1 MTTVNKKLK
10 KTASGAITWSVI
22 VTQILSPVS
31 LSLIPANSFASSGN
45 KDVTQIYASDE
56 HANKV
61 ASFAASAGQSL
72 ANNNAS
78 SFAVNTLS
86 TQATKEVVDWLQQY
100 GNARIKLNVDDSF
113 SLKDSSFDFL
123 YPWLDTQDYVLFSQT
138 SLHRTDDRNQT
149 NIGLGIRHFTPDNA
163 MLGANVFYDYDLSR
177 SHSRAGFGVE
187 YWRDYFRLGVNTY
200 FGLSDWKNSRDIDD
214 YLERPANGWDFSA
227 EGWLPA
233 YPQLGASIQ
242 FEKYYGKN
250 VGLFGSD
257 NLQENPYAVT
267 GGISYTP
274 VPLIKFSAQHKQG
287 QSNTHDTTFGVEFNY
302 RPGVSLAEQLS
313 SDNVAVMREVQ
324 NRRYD
329 FVERNNN
336 IVLEYKKKHALK
348 ISLPESVQGEGESI
362 IPVTLTINNASGGIK
377 SVQWND
383 SAFTAAGGKISGNG
397 TSWQIT
403 LPAYKSEGVNSWNV
417 GATVQDNRG
426 NVSNYAV
433 MNISV
438 TDSGVS
444 TADSSFTLDGDS
456 SPTISADSQSTYPIV
471 LSLKDSNGKALT
483 GLADDIEM
491 SVEFTADSNSA
502 RQRET
507 VTAPSLGAV
516 KEISAGVYR
525 SVLTAGSQAGTVRVT
540 AKVQGKTFTLNI
552 KQAAI
557 TDSDVSTADSSFTL
571 DGDSSPTI
579 SADSQSTY
587 PIVLSLKD
595 SNGKALTGLADD
607 IEMSVEFTADSNSAR
622 QRETVTAPSLGA
634 VEEIS
639 AGVYRSVLTAGSQA
653 GTVRVTAK
661 VQGKTFTL
669 NIKQAAITD
678 SDVST
683 ADSSF
688 TLDGDSSPTISA
700 DSQSTYPIVL
710 SLKDSN
716 GKALTGLA
724 DDIEMSVEF
733 TADSNSA
740 RQRETV
746 TAPSLGAV
754 EEISAGVYRSVLAA
768 GSQAGTVRVTAK
780 VQGKTFTLNI
790 KQAAIT
796 DSDVST
802 ADSSF
807 TLDGDSSPTIS
818 ADSQSTYPIVLSLKD
833 SNGKALT
840 GLADDIEMSVEFTA
854 DSNSARQRETVT
866 APSLGAVEEI
876 SAGVYRSVLA
886 AGSQAGTVR
895 VTAKVQGKTFTLS
908 IKQTAATEP
917 DSEVSAVLTAAPA
930 EQVVGYNINLQLAVK
945 DSQGNAITGD
955 NTLSF
960 YALNQAEGVEF
971 GTVTE
976 KDGVYS
982 ATVTSK
988 RAGKITIGVKSDSHD
1003 FSGVKKEITFIE
1015 DRQQVTFSQFEAS
1028 QNNALADGKQRNMVT
1043 VSLADRFGNVVP
1055 GYAVTLSLPA
1065 GITQVG
1071 GEHAVSTDENGNAIF
1086 ALISST
1092 PGSYVIT
1099 AHAGS
1104 QMSTELTVT
1113 FASNM
1118 TGASLSLTPESSSLI
1133 SNIPANGKDA
1143 AVLDVQL
1150 TNTNASVNGQ
1160 KIQLITSSE
1169 GLSVPT
1175 NIVTDSTGHVSVP
1188 LTTVKAGEYTVT
1200 ARVTDGSHSVESGS
1214 VKLTFV
1220 PDVASAELNMSV
1232 SKQEIV
1238 ADGSENATV
1247 NIQLVDANNNAFTG
1261 EVDLT
1266 ITPSTGASL
1275 TSSNLQLDA
1284 HGQAT
1289 TQFTA
1294 SKSGQYTIQAEYV
1307 LDGKRITASQ
1317 NIDAV
1322 TDVKGAVLEITSSA
1336 SSAVVSDTN
1345 NLVFTLLLKSKS
1357 GEALSGRA
1365 LNVKTSGPS
1374 KYGALVVD
1382 KTTVTTDENGQ
1393 ATVSVHG
1400 RTVGSYK
1407 LTATL
1412 NELGSDVSA
1421 VKSFSLYADDANG
1434 VLTLTKDPGYETND
1448 GSPVGIYARF
1458 VDHFGNPLSGTVE
1471 FSAGSED
1478 SPDSQR
1484 VKMEP
1489 ATVTLHWT
1497 GNAASEFST
1506 YESGYHWIKAKITNS
1521 KNTYEKTIRT
1531 YVVKLPEKDS

>member
-31 LSLIPANSFASSGN
+31 LSLIPANSFASSDN

-56 HANKV
+56 RANKV
-61 ASFAASAGQSL
+61 ASFAVSAGQSL

-187 YWRDYFRLGVNTY
+187 YWRDYFRFGVNTY
-200 FGLSDWKNSRDIDD
+200 FGLSDWKDSRDIDD

-287 QSNTHDTTFGVEFNY
+287 QSNVHDTTFGVEFNY

-348 ISLPESVQGEGESI
+348 ISLPESVQGDGESI

-383 SAFTAAGGKISGNG
+383 SVFTAAGGKISGNG
-397 TSWQIT
+397 TSWQVT

-438 TDSGVS
+438 INSGVS
-444 TADSSFTLDGDS
+444 TADSSFMLDGDS
-456 SPTISADSQSTYPIV
+456 SPTISADGQSTH
-471 LSLKDSNGKALT
+471 
-483 GLADDIEM
+483 
-491 SVEFTADSNSA
+491 
-502 RQRET
+502 
-507 VTAPSLGAV
+507 
-516 KEISAGVYR
+516 
-525 SVLTAGSQAGTVRVT
+525 
-540 AKVQGKTFTLNI
+540 
-552 KQAAI
+552 
-557 TDSDVSTADSSFTL
+557 
-571 DGDSSPTI
+571 
-579 SADSQSTY
+579 

-661 VQGKTFTL
+661 VM
-669 NIKQAAITD
+669 D
-678 SDVST
+678 
-683 ADSSF
+683 
-688 TLDGDSSPTISA
+688 
-700 DSQSTYPIVL
+700 
-710 SLKDSN
+710 
-716 GKALTGLA
+716 
-724 DDIEMSVEF
+724 
-733 TADSNSA
+733 
-740 RQRETV
+740 
-746 TAPSLGAV
+746 
-754 EEISAGVYRSVLAA
+754 
-768 GSQAGTVRVTAK
+768 
-780 VQGKTFTLNI
+780 
-790 KQAAIT
+790 
-796 DSDVST
+796 
-802 ADSSF
+802 
-807 TLDGDSSPTIS
+807 
-818 ADSQSTYPIVLSLKD
+818 
-833 SNGKALT
+833 
-840 GLADDIEMSVEFTA
+840 
-854 DSNSARQRETVT
+854 
-866 APSLGAVEEI
+866 
-876 SAGVYRSVLA
+876 
-886 AGSQAGTVR
+886 
-895 VTAKVQGKTFTLS
+895 KTFTLS

-971 GTVTE
+971 GAVTE

-988 RAGKITIGVKSDSHD
+988 RAGKIRIGVKSGSHN
-1003 FSGVKKEITFIE
+1003 FSGIEKEISFIE
-1015 DRQQVTFSQFEAS
+1015 DRTQFAFSRIEAS
-1028 QNNALADGKQRNMVT
+1028 KNNALADGKQQNTVT

-1065 GITQVG
+1065 GVTQVG
-1071 GEHAVSTDENGNAIF
+1071 GEHAVSTDENGNAVF

-1092 PGSYVIT
+1092 PGSYVIK

-1118 TGASLSLTPESSSLI
+1118 IGASLSLTPGNSSLI

-1143 AVLDVQL
+1143 AVLNVQL

-1188 LTTVKAGEYTVT
+1188 LTTVRAGEYTVA

-1220 PDVASAELNMSV
+1220 PDAASAELTMST
-1232 SKQEIV
+1232 SKQQIV
-1238 ADGSENATV
+1238 ADGSESATV
-1247 NIQLVDANNNAFTG
+1247 DIQLVDANNNAFTG
-1261 EVDLT
+1261 DVDLT
-1266 ITPSTGASL
+1266 VTPSTGASL
-1275 TSSNLQLDA
+1275 TSSKLQLDA

-1307 LDGKRITASQ
+1307 LDGKRITASK

-1322 TDVKGAVLEITSSA
+1322 TDVKEAVLEITSSA

-1345 NLVFTLLLKSKS
+1345 NLIFTLLLKSTS
-1357 GEALSGRA
+1357 GEVLSGRV
-1365 LNVKTSGPS
+1365 LNIKASGPS

-1382 KTTVTTDENGQ
+1382 KTTVTTDEYGL

-1400 RTVGSYK
+1400 RTAGSYK

-1412 NELGSDVSA
+1412 DELGSDVSE
-1421 VKSFSLYADDANG
+1421 VKSFSLYADEANG
-1434 VLTLTKDPGYETND
+1434 VLTLHKDGGYDTDD
-1448 GSPVGIYARF
+1448 GTPVGVYARF

-1478 SPDSQR
+1478 SPNSQR

>member
-45 KDVTQIYASDE
+45 KDVTQTYASDE

-177 SHSRAGFGVE
+177 SHSRAGFGVD

-287 QSNTHDTTFGVEFNY
+287 QSNVHDTTFGVEFNY

-438 TDSGVS
+438 NNSGVS

-456 SPTISADSQSTYPIV
+456 SPTISAD
-471 LSLKDSNGKALT
+471 G
-483 GLADDIEM
+483 
-491 SVEFTADSNSA
+491 
-502 RQRET
+502 
-507 VTAPSLGAV
+507 
-516 KEISAGVYR
+516 
-525 SVLTAGSQAGTVRVT
+525 
-540 AKVQGKTFTLNI
+540 
-552 KQAAI
+552 
-557 TDSDVSTADSSFTL
+557 
-571 DGDSSPTI
+571 
-579 SADSQSTY
+579 
-587 PIVLSLKD
+587 
-595 SNGKALTGLADD
+595 
-607 IEMSVEFTADSNSAR
+607 
-622 QRETVTAPSLGA
+622 
-634 VEEIS
+634 
-639 AGVYRSVLTAGSQA
+639 
-653 GTVRVTAK
+653 
-661 VQGKTFTL
+661 
-669 NIKQAAITD
+669 
-678 SDVST
+678 
-683 ADSSF
+683 
-688 TLDGDSSPTISA
+688 
-700 DSQSTYPIVL
+700 QSTYPIVL

-780 VQGKTFTLNI
+780 VQGKI
-790 KQAAIT
+790 
-796 DSDVST
+796 
-802 ADSSF
+802 
-807 TLDGDSSPTIS
+807 
-818 ADSQSTYPIVLSLKD
+818 
-833 SNGKALT
+833 
-840 GLADDIEMSVEFTA
+840 
-854 DSNSARQRETVT
+854 
-866 APSLGAVEEI
+866 
-876 SAGVYRSVLA
+876 
-886 AGSQAGTVR
+886 
-895 VTAKVQGKTFTLS
+895 FTLS

-1028 QNNALADGKQRNMVT
+1028 QNNALADGKQRNIVT

-1220 PDVASAELNMSV
+1220 PDVASAELTMSV

-1506 YESGYHWIKAKITNS
+1506 YENGYHWIKAKITNS

>member
-31 LSLIPANSFASSGN
+31 LSLIPANSFASSDN
-45 KDVTQIYASDE
+45 KDVTQTYASDE
-56 HANKV
+56 RANKV

-86 TQATKEVVDWLQQY
+86 TQATKEIVDWLQQY

-287 QSNTHDTTFGVEFNY
+287 QSNVHDTTFGVEFNY

-348 ISLPESVQGEGESI
+348 ISLPESIQGEGESI
-362 IPVTLTINNASGGIK
+362 IPVTLTVNNASGGIK

-403 LPAYKSEGVNSWNV
+403 LPAYKSEGVNSWSV

-438 TDSGVS
+438 TDSG
-444 TADSSFTLDGDS
+444 
-456 SPTISADSQSTYPIV
+456 
-471 LSLKDSNGKALT
+471 
-483 GLADDIEM
+483 
-491 SVEFTADSNSA
+491 
-502 RQRET
+502 
-507 VTAPSLGAV
+507 
-516 KEISAGVYR
+516 
-525 SVLTAGSQAGTVRVT
+525 
-540 AKVQGKTFTLNI
+540 
-552 KQAAI
+552 
-557 TDSDVSTADSSFTL
+557 VSTADSSFTL

-700 DSQSTYPIVL
+700 DSQSTYPVVL

-754 EEISAGVYRSVLAA
+754 EEISAGVYRSVL
-768 GSQAGTVRVTAK
+768 T
-780 VQGKTFTLNI
+780 
-790 KQAAIT
+790 
-796 DSDVST
+796 
-802 ADSSF
+802 
-807 TLDGDSSPTIS
+807 
-818 ADSQSTYPIVLSLKD
+818 
-833 SNGKALT
+833 
-840 GLADDIEMSVEFTA
+840 
-854 DSNSARQRETVT
+854 
-866 APSLGAVEEI
+866 
-876 SAGVYRSVLA
+876 

-917 DSEVSAVLTAAPA
+917 ESEVSAVLTAAPA

-960 YALNQAEGVEF
+960 YAINQAEGVEF

-988 RAGKITIGVKSDSHD
+988 RADKIRIGVKSDRHD
-1003 FSGVKKEITFIE
+1003 FSDLEKEISFME
-1015 DRQQVTFSQFEAS
+1015 DRIQFAFSRIEAS
-1028 QNNALADGKQRNMVT
+1028 KNNALADGKQQNTVT

-1071 GEHAVSTDENGNAIF
+1071 GEHAVSTDENGNAVF

-1092 PGSYVIT
+1092 PGSYVIK
-1099 AHAGS
+1099 AHAGP
-1104 QMSTELTVT
+1104 QVSTELTVT

-1118 TGASLSLTPESSSLI
+1118 SGASLSLTPENSSLI

-1143 AVLDVQL
+1143 AVLNVQL
-1150 TNTNASVNGQ
+1150 TNNTNASVNGQ
-1160 KIQLITSSE
+1160 KVQLITSSE

-1188 LTTVKAGEYTVT
+1188 VTTVKAGEYTVT
-1200 ARVTDGSHSVESGS
+1200 ARVTDGSNSVESGS

-1220 PDVASAELNMSV
+1220 PDIASAELTMNV
-1232 SKQEIV
+1232 SKQQIV
-1238 ADGSENATV
+1238 ADSSESATV
-1247 NIQLVDANNNAFTG
+1247 DIQLVDANNNAFTG
-1261 EVDLT
+1261 DVNLT
-1266 ITPSTGASL
+1266 ITPSAGASL
-1275 TSSNLQLDA
+1275 TSSKLQLDA
-1284 HGQAT
+1284 YGKAS

-1294 SKSGQYTIQAEYV
+1294 SKSGQYTIQAEHV
-1307 LDGKRITASQ
+1307 QDGKRITASQ

-1322 TDVKGAVLEITSSA
+1322 TDVKEAVLEIVSSA
-1336 SSAVVSDTN
+1336 SSAVVSDIN
-1345 NLVFTLLLKSKS
+1345 NLIFTLQLKSSS
-1357 GEALSGRA
+1357 GEVLSGRA
-1365 LNVKTSGPS
+1365 LNIKTSGPS

-1382 KTTVTTDENGQ
+1382 KTTVTTDERGQ

-1400 RTVGSYK
+1400 RTAGSYK

-1421 VKSFSLYADDANG
+1421 VKSFSLYADEANG
-1434 VLTLTKDPGYETND
+1434 VLSLEKDYGYEVND
-1448 GSPVGIYARF
+1448 GSPTGIYARF

-1471 FSAGSED
+1471 FSAGSEE
-1478 SPDSQR
+1478 SPDSQQ

-1489 ATVTLHWT
+1489 ATVTLSST

-1521 KNTYEKTIRT
+1521 KKTYEKELTT
-1531 YVVKLPEKDS
+1531 FVVKLPEKDS

>member
-45 KDVTQIYASDE
+45 KDVTQTYASDE

-287 QSNTHDTTFGVEFNY
+287 QSNVHDTTFGVEFNY

-438 TDSGVS
+438 NNSGVS

-456 SPTISADSQSTYPIV
+456 SPTISAD
-471 LSLKDSNGKALT
+471 G
-483 GLADDIEM
+483 
-491 SVEFTADSNSA
+491 
-502 RQRET
+502 
-507 VTAPSLGAV
+507 
-516 KEISAGVYR
+516 
-525 SVLTAGSQAGTVRVT
+525 
-540 AKVQGKTFTLNI
+540 
-552 KQAAI
+552 
-557 TDSDVSTADSSFTL
+557 
-571 DGDSSPTI
+571 
-579 SADSQSTY
+579 
-587 PIVLSLKD
+587 
-595 SNGKALTGLADD
+595 
-607 IEMSVEFTADSNSAR
+607 
-622 QRETVTAPSLGA
+622 
-634 VEEIS
+634 
-639 AGVYRSVLTAGSQA
+639 
-653 GTVRVTAK
+653 
-661 VQGKTFTL
+661 
-669 NIKQAAITD
+669 
-678 SDVST
+678 
-683 ADSSF
+683 
-688 TLDGDSSPTISA
+688 
-700 DSQSTYPIVL
+700 
-710 SLKDSN
+710 
-716 GKALTGLA
+716 
-724 DDIEMSVEF
+724 
-733 TADSNSA
+733 
-740 RQRETV
+740 
-746 TAPSLGAV
+746 
-754 EEISAGVYRSVLAA
+754 
-768 GSQAGTVRVTAK
+768 
-780 VQGKTFTLNI
+780 
-790 KQAAIT
+790 
-796 DSDVST
+796 
-802 ADSSF
+802 
-807 TLDGDSSPTIS
+807 
-818 ADSQSTYPIVLSLKD
+818 QSTYPIVLSLKD

-1220 PDVASAELNMSV
+1220 PDVASAELTMSV

-1421 VKSFSLYADDANG
+1421 VKSCSLYADDANG

>member
-45 KDVTQIYASDE
+45 KDVTQTYASDE

-516 KEISAGVYR
+516 
-525 SVLTAGSQAGTVRVT
+525 
-540 AKVQGKTFTLNI
+540 
-552 KQAAI
+552 
-557 TDSDVSTADSSFTL
+557 
-571 DGDSSPTI
+571 
-579 SADSQSTY
+579 
-587 PIVLSLKD
+587 
-595 SNGKALTGLADD
+595 
-607 IEMSVEFTADSNSAR
+607 
-622 QRETVTAPSLGA
+622 
-634 VEEIS
+634 EEIS

-754 EEISAGVYRSVLAA
+754 EEISAGVYHSVL
-768 GSQAGTVRVTAK
+768 T
-780 VQGKTFTLNI
+780 
-790 KQAAIT
+790 
-796 DSDVST
+796 
-802 ADSSF
+802 
-807 TLDGDSSPTIS
+807 
-818 ADSQSTYPIVLSLKD
+818 
-833 SNGKALT
+833 
-840 GLADDIEMSVEFTA
+840 
-854 DSNSARQRETVT
+854 
-866 APSLGAVEEI
+866 
-876 SAGVYRSVLA
+876 

-1169 GLSVPT
+1169 GLSIPT

-1220 PDVASAELNMSV
+1220 PDVASAELTMSV

>member
-31 LSLIPANSFASSGN
+31 LSLIPANSFASSDN
-45 KDVTQIYASDE
+45 KDVTQTYASDE
-56 HANKV
+56 RANKV

-86 TQATKEVVDWLQQY
+86 TQATKEIVDWLQQY

-287 QSNTHDTTFGVEFNY
+287 QSNVHDTTFGVEFNY

-348 ISLPESVQGEGESI
+348 ISLPESIQGEGESI
-362 IPVTLTINNASGGIK
+362 IPVTLTVNNASGGIK

-403 LPAYKSEGVNSWNV
+403 LPAYKSEGVNSWSV

-438 TDSGVS
+438 TDSG
-444 TADSSFTLDGDS
+444 
-456 SPTISADSQSTYPIV
+456 
-471 LSLKDSNGKALT
+471 
-483 GLADDIEM
+483 
-491 SVEFTADSNSA
+491 
-502 RQRET
+502 
-507 VTAPSLGAV
+507 
-516 KEISAGVYR
+516 
-525 SVLTAGSQAGTVRVT
+525 
-540 AKVQGKTFTLNI
+540 
-552 KQAAI
+552 
-557 TDSDVSTADSSFTL
+557 VSTADSSFTL

-754 EEISAGVYRSVLAA
+754 EEISAGVYRSVLTA
-768 GSQAGTVRVTAK
+768 GSQAGK
-780 VQGKTFTLNI
+780 
-790 KQAAIT
+790 
-796 DSDVST
+796 
-802 ADSSF
+802 
-807 TLDGDSSPTIS
+807 
-818 ADSQSTYPIVLSLKD
+818 
-833 SNGKALT
+833 
-840 GLADDIEMSVEFTA
+840 
-854 DSNSARQRETVT
+854 
-866 APSLGAVEEI
+866 
-876 SAGVYRSVLA
+876 
-886 AGSQAGTVR
+886 VR

-917 DSEVSAVLTAAPA
+917 ESEVSAVLTAAPA

-960 YALNQAEGVEF
+960 YAINQAEGVEF

-988 RAGKITIGVKSDSHD
+988 RADKIRIGVKSDRHD
-1003 FSGVKKEITFIE
+1003 FSDLEKEISFME
-1015 DRQQVTFSQFEAS
+1015 DRIQFAFSRIEAS
-1028 QNNALADGKQRNMVT
+1028 KNNALADGKQQNTVT

-1055 GYAVTLSLPA
+1055 SYAVTLSLPA

-1071 GEHAVSTDENGNAIF
+1071 GEHAVSTDENGNAVF

-1092 PGSYVIT
+1092 PGSYVIK
-1099 AHAGS
+1099 AHAGP
-1104 QMSTELTVT
+1104 QVSTELTVT

-1118 TGASLSLTPESSSLI
+1118 SGASLSLTPENSSLI

-1143 AVLDVQL
+1143 AVLNVQL
-1150 TNTNASVNGQ
+1150 TNNTNASVNGQ
-1160 KIQLITSSE
+1160 KVQLITSSE

-1188 LTTVKAGEYTVT
+1188 VTTVKAGEYTVT
-1200 ARVTDGSHSVESGS
+1200 ARVTDGSNSVESGS

-1220 PDVASAELNMSV
+1220 PDIASAELTMSV
-1232 SKQEIV
+1232 SKQQIV
-1238 ADGSENATV
+1238 ADSSESATV
-1247 NIQLVDANNNAFTG
+1247 DIQLVDANNNAFTG
-1261 EVDLT
+1261 DVNLT

-1275 TSSNLQLDA
+1275 TSSKLQLDA
-1284 HGQAT
+1284 YGKAS

-1294 SKSGQYTIQAEYV
+1294 SKSGQYTIQAEHV
-1307 LDGKRITASQ
+1307 QDGKRITASQ
-1317 NIDAV
+1317 NIDAM
-1322 TDVKGAVLEITSSA
+1322 TDVKDAVLDITSSV
-1336 SSAVVSDTN
+1336 SSAVVSDSN
-1345 NLVFTLLLKSKS
+1345 NLTFTLHLKNTS

-1365 LNVKTSGPS
+1365 LNIKTSGPS

-1382 KTTVTTDENGQ
+1382 KTTVTTDERGQ

-1400 RTVGSYK
+1400 RTAGSDK
-1407 LTATL
+1407 LKATL

-1421 VKSFSLYADDANG
+1421 VKSFSLYADEANG
-1434 VLTLTKDPGYETND
+1434 VLSLEKDYGYEVND
-1448 GSPVGIYARF
+1448 GSPTGIYARF

-1478 SPDSQR
+1478 SPTSQR

-1489 ATVTLHWT
+1489 ATVTLSST

-1521 KNTYEKTIRT
+1521 KKTYEKELTT
-1531 YVVKLPEKDS
+1531 FVVKLPEKDS

>member
-1 MTTVNKKLK
+1 M
-10 KTASGAITWSVI
+10 
-22 VTQILSPVS
+22 
-31 LSLIPANSFASSGN
+31 
-45 KDVTQIYASDE
+45 
-56 HANKV
+56 
-61 ASFAASAGQSL
+61 
-72 ANNNAS
+72 
-78 SFAVNTLS
+78 
-86 TQATKEVVDWLQQY
+86 QQY

-200 FGLSDWKNSRDIDD
+200 FGLSDWKNSRDIDN

-287 QSNTHDTTFGVEFNY
+287 QSNVHDTTFGVEFNY

-438 TDSGVS
+438 TDSG
-444 TADSSFTLDGDS
+444 
-456 SPTISADSQSTYPIV
+456 
-471 LSLKDSNGKALT
+471 
-483 GLADDIEM
+483 
-491 SVEFTADSNSA
+491 
-502 RQRET
+502 
-507 VTAPSLGAV
+507 
-516 KEISAGVYR
+516 
-525 SVLTAGSQAGTVRVT
+525 
-540 AKVQGKTFTLNI
+540 
-552 KQAAI
+552 
-557 TDSDVSTADSSFTL
+557 
-571 DGDSSPTI
+571 
-579 SADSQSTY
+579 
-587 PIVLSLKD
+587 
-595 SNGKALTGLADD
+595 
-607 IEMSVEFTADSNSAR
+607 
-622 QRETVTAPSLGA
+622 
-634 VEEIS
+634 
-639 AGVYRSVLTAGSQA
+639 
-653 GTVRVTAK
+653 
-661 VQGKTFTL
+661 
-669 NIKQAAITD
+669 
-678 SDVST
+678 
-683 ADSSF
+683 
-688 TLDGDSSPTISA
+688 
-700 DSQSTYPIVL
+700 
-710 SLKDSN
+710 
-716 GKALTGLA
+716 
-724 DDIEMSVEF
+724 
-733 TADSNSA
+733 
-740 RQRETV
+740 
-746 TAPSLGAV
+746 
-754 EEISAGVYRSVLAA
+754 
-768 GSQAGTVRVTAK
+768 
-780 VQGKTFTLNI
+780 
-790 KQAAIT
+790 
-796 DSDVST
+796 VST

-1160 KIQLITSSE
+1160 KIQLIASSE

>member
-45 KDVTQIYASDE
+45 KDVTQTYASDE

-287 QSNTHDTTFGVEFNY
+287 QSNVHDTTFGVEFNY

-438 TDSGVS
+438 NNSGVS

-456 SPTISADSQSTYPIV
+456 SPTISAD
-471 LSLKDSNGKALT
+471 G
-483 GLADDIEM
+483 
-491 SVEFTADSNSA
+491 
-502 RQRET
+502 
-507 VTAPSLGAV
+507 
-516 KEISAGVYR
+516 
-525 SVLTAGSQAGTVRVT
+525 
-540 AKVQGKTFTLNI
+540 
-552 KQAAI
+552 
-557 TDSDVSTADSSFTL
+557 
-571 DGDSSPTI
+571 
-579 SADSQSTY
+579 
-587 PIVLSLKD
+587 
-595 SNGKALTGLADD
+595 
-607 IEMSVEFTADSNSAR
+607 
-622 QRETVTAPSLGA
+622 
-634 VEEIS
+634 
-639 AGVYRSVLTAGSQA
+639 
-653 GTVRVTAK
+653 
-661 VQGKTFTL
+661 
-669 NIKQAAITD
+669 
-678 SDVST
+678 
-683 ADSSF
+683 
-688 TLDGDSSPTISA
+688 
-700 DSQSTYPIVL
+700 
-710 SLKDSN
+710 
-716 GKALTGLA
+716 
-724 DDIEMSVEF
+724 
-733 TADSNSA
+733 
-740 RQRETV
+740 
-746 TAPSLGAV
+746 
-754 EEISAGVYRSVLAA
+754 
-768 GSQAGTVRVTAK
+768 
-780 VQGKTFTLNI
+780 
-790 KQAAIT
+790 
-796 DSDVST
+796 
-802 ADSSF
+802 
-807 TLDGDSSPTIS
+807 
-818 ADSQSTYPIVLSLKD
+818 QSTYPIVLSLKD

-1220 PDVASAELNMSV
+1220 PDVASAELTMSV

-1412 NELGSDVSA
+1412 NELGSNVSA

>member
-45 KDVTQIYASDE
+45 KDVTQTYASDE

-287 QSNTHDTTFGVEFNY
+287 QSNVHDTTFGVEFNY

-403 LPAYKSEGVNSWNV
+403 LPAYKSGDVNSWNV

-438 TDSGVS
+438 NNSG
-444 TADSSFTLDGDS
+444 
-456 SPTISADSQSTYPIV
+456 
-471 LSLKDSNGKALT
+471 
-483 GLADDIEM
+483 
-491 SVEFTADSNSA
+491 
-502 RQRET
+502 
-507 VTAPSLGAV
+507 
-516 KEISAGVYR
+516 
-525 SVLTAGSQAGTVRVT
+525 
-540 AKVQGKTFTLNI
+540 
-552 KQAAI
+552 
-557 TDSDVSTADSSFTL
+557 VSTADSSFTL

-639 AGVYRSVLTAGSQA
+639 AGVYHSVLT
-653 GTVRVTAK
+653 
-661 VQGKTFTL
+661 
-669 NIKQAAITD
+669 
-678 SDVST
+678 
-683 ADSSF
+683 
-688 TLDGDSSPTISA
+688 
-700 DSQSTYPIVL
+700 
-710 SLKDSN
+710 
-716 GKALTGLA
+716 
-724 DDIEMSVEF
+724 
-733 TADSNSA
+733 
-740 RQRETV
+740 
-746 TAPSLGAV
+746 
-754 EEISAGVYRSVLAA
+754 
-768 GSQAGTVRVTAK
+768 
-780 VQGKTFTLNI
+780 
-790 KQAAIT
+790 
-796 DSDVST
+796 
-802 ADSSF
+802 
-807 TLDGDSSPTIS
+807 
-818 ADSQSTYPIVLSLKD
+818 
-833 SNGKALT
+833 
-840 GLADDIEMSVEFTA
+840 
-854 DSNSARQRETVT
+854 
-866 APSLGAVEEI
+866 
-876 SAGVYRSVLA
+876 

-1220 PDVASAELNMSV
+1220 PDVASAELTMSV

-1294 SKSGQYTIQAEYV
+1294 SKSGLYTIQAEYV

-1382 KTTVTTDENGQ
+1382 KTTVTTDKNGQ

-1421 VKSFSLYADDANG
+1421 VKSFSLYADEANG
-1434 VLTLTKDPGYETND
+1434 VLTLTKDPGYEPND

-1458 VDHFGNPLSGTVE
+1458 VDHFGNPL
-1471 FSAGSED
+1471 
-1478 SPDSQR
+1478 
-1484 VKMEP
+1484 
-1489 ATVTLHWT
+1489 W
-1497 GNAASEFST
+1497 
-1506 YESGYHWIKAKITNS
+1506 
-1521 KNTYEKTIRT
+1521 
-1531 YVVKLPEKDS
+1531 

>member
-45 KDVTQIYASDE
+45 KDVTQTYASDE

-86 TQATKEVVDWLQQY
+86 TQGTKEVVDWLQQY

-287 QSNTHDTTFGVEFNY
+287 QSNVHDTTFGVEFNY

-438 TDSGVS
+438 NNSGVS

-456 SPTISADSQSTYPIV
+456 SPTISAD
-471 LSLKDSNGKALT
+471 G
-483 GLADDIEM
+483 
-491 SVEFTADSNSA
+491 
-502 RQRET
+502 
-507 VTAPSLGAV
+507 
-516 KEISAGVYR
+516 
-525 SVLTAGSQAGTVRVT
+525 
-540 AKVQGKTFTLNI
+540 
-552 KQAAI
+552 
-557 TDSDVSTADSSFTL
+557 
-571 DGDSSPTI
+571 
-579 SADSQSTY
+579 
-587 PIVLSLKD
+587 
-595 SNGKALTGLADD
+595 
-607 IEMSVEFTADSNSAR
+607 
-622 QRETVTAPSLGA
+622 
-634 VEEIS
+634 
-639 AGVYRSVLTAGSQA
+639 
-653 GTVRVTAK
+653 
-661 VQGKTFTL
+661 
-669 NIKQAAITD
+669 
-678 SDVST
+678 
-683 ADSSF
+683 
-688 TLDGDSSPTISA
+688 
-700 DSQSTYPIVL
+700 
-710 SLKDSN
+710 
-716 GKALTGLA
+716 
-724 DDIEMSVEF
+724 
-733 TADSNSA
+733 
-740 RQRETV
+740 
-746 TAPSLGAV
+746 
-754 EEISAGVYRSVLAA
+754 
-768 GSQAGTVRVTAK
+768 
-780 VQGKTFTLNI
+780 
-790 KQAAIT
+790 
-796 DSDVST
+796 
-802 ADSSF
+802 
-807 TLDGDSSPTIS
+807 
-818 ADSQSTYPIVLSLKD
+818 QSTYPIVLSLKD

-908 IKQTAATEP
+908 IKQIAATEP

-1220 PDVASAELNMSV
+1220 PDVASAELTMSV

>member
-438 TDSGVS
+438 TDS
-444 TADSSFTLDGDS
+444 
-456 SPTISADSQSTYPIV
+456 
-471 LSLKDSNGKALT
+471 
-483 GLADDIEM
+483 
-491 SVEFTADSNSA
+491 
-502 RQRET
+502 
-507 VTAPSLGAV
+507 
-516 KEISAGVYR
+516 
-525 SVLTAGSQAGTVRVT
+525 
-540 AKVQGKTFTLNI
+540 
-552 KQAAI
+552 
-557 TDSDVSTADSSFTL
+557 DVSTADSSFTL

-669 NIKQAAITD
+669 NIKQAAT
-678 SDVST
+678 
-683 ADSSF
+683 
-688 TLDGDSSPTISA
+688 
-700 DSQSTYPIVL
+700 
-710 SLKDSN
+710 
-716 GKALTGLA
+716 
-724 DDIEMSVEF
+724 
-733 TADSNSA
+733 
-740 RQRETV
+740 
-746 TAPSLGAV
+746 
-754 EEISAGVYRSVLAA
+754 
-768 GSQAGTVRVTAK
+768 
-780 VQGKTFTLNI
+780 
-790 KQAAIT
+790 
-796 DSDVST
+796 
-802 ADSSF
+802 
-807 TLDGDSSPTIS
+807 
-818 ADSQSTYPIVLSLKD
+818 
-833 SNGKALT
+833 
-840 GLADDIEMSVEFTA
+840 
-854 DSNSARQRETVT
+854 
-866 APSLGAVEEI
+866 
-876 SAGVYRSVLA
+876 
-886 AGSQAGTVR
+886 
-895 VTAKVQGKTFTLS
+895 
-908 IKQTAATEP
+908 TEP

>member
-45 KDVTQIYASDE
+45 KDVTQTYASDE

-250 VGLFGSD
+250 IGLFGSD

-287 QSNTHDTTFGVEFNY
+287 QSNVHDTTFGVEFNY

-403 LPAYKSEGVNSWNV
+403 LPAYKSGDVNSWNV

-438 TDSGVS
+438 NNSGVS

-456 SPTISADSQSTYPIV
+456 SPTISADGQSTYPIV

-483 GLADDIEM
+483 GLAD
-491 SVEFTADSNSA
+491 N
-502 RQRET
+502 
-507 VTAPSLGAV
+507 
-516 KEISAGVYR
+516 
-525 SVLTAGSQAGTVRVT
+525 
-540 AKVQGKTFTLNI
+540 
-552 KQAAI
+552 
-557 TDSDVSTADSSFTL
+557 
-571 DGDSSPTI
+571 
-579 SADSQSTY
+579 
-587 PIVLSLKD
+587 
-595 SNGKALTGLADD
+595 
-607 IEMSVEFTADSNSAR
+607 
-622 QRETVTAPSLGA
+622 
-634 VEEIS
+634 
-639 AGVYRSVLTAGSQA
+639 
-653 GTVRVTAK
+653 
-661 VQGKTFTL
+661 
-669 NIKQAAITD
+669 
-678 SDVST
+678 
-683 ADSSF
+683 
-688 TLDGDSSPTISA
+688 
-700 DSQSTYPIVL
+700 
-710 SLKDSN
+710 
-716 GKALTGLA
+716 
-724 DDIEMSVEF
+724 
-733 TADSNSA
+733 
-740 RQRETV
+740 
-746 TAPSLGAV
+746 
-754 EEISAGVYRSVLAA
+754 
-768 GSQAGTVRVTAK
+768 
-780 VQGKTFTLNI
+780 
-790 KQAAIT
+790 
-796 DSDVST
+796 
-802 ADSSF
+802 
-807 TLDGDSSPTIS
+807 
-818 ADSQSTYPIVLSLKD
+818 
-833 SNGKALT
+833 
-840 GLADDIEMSVEFTA
+840 IEMSVEFTA

-1220 PDVASAELNMSV
+1220 PDVASAELTMSV

>member
-45 KDVTQIYASDE
+45 KDVTQTYASDE

-287 QSNTHDTTFGVEFNY
+287 QSNVHDTTFGVEFNY

-516 KEISAGVYR
+516 
-525 SVLTAGSQAGTVRVT
+525 
-540 AKVQGKTFTLNI
+540 
-552 KQAAI
+552 
-557 TDSDVSTADSSFTL
+557 
-571 DGDSSPTI
+571 
-579 SADSQSTY
+579 
-587 PIVLSLKD
+587 
-595 SNGKALTGLADD
+595 
-607 IEMSVEFTADSNSAR
+607 
-622 QRETVTAPSLGA
+622 
-634 VEEIS
+634 EEIS

-754 EEISAGVYRSVLAA
+754 EEISAGVYHSVL
-768 GSQAGTVRVTAK
+768 T
-780 VQGKTFTLNI
+780 
-790 KQAAIT
+790 
-796 DSDVST
+796 
-802 ADSSF
+802 
-807 TLDGDSSPTIS
+807 
-818 ADSQSTYPIVLSLKD
+818 
-833 SNGKALT
+833 
-840 GLADDIEMSVEFTA
+840 
-854 DSNSARQRETVT
+854 
-866 APSLGAVEEI
+866 
-876 SAGVYRSVLA
+876 

-1220 PDVASAELNMSV
+1220 PDVASAELTMSV

>member
-1 MTTVNKKLK
+1 
-10 KTASGAITWSVI
+10 
-22 VTQILSPVS
+22 
-31 LSLIPANSFASSGN
+31 
-45 KDVTQIYASDE
+45 
-56 HANKV
+56 
-61 ASFAASAGQSL
+61 
-72 ANNNAS
+72 
-78 SFAVNTLS
+78 
-86 TQATKEVVDWLQQY
+86 
-100 GNARIKLNVDDSF
+100 
-113 SLKDSSFDFL
+113 
-123 YPWLDTQDYVLFSQT
+123 
-138 SLHRTDDRNQT
+138 
-149 NIGLGIRHFTPDNA
+149 
-163 MLGANVFYDYDLSR
+163 
-177 SHSRAGFGVE
+177 
-187 YWRDYFRLGVNTY
+187 
-200 FGLSDWKNSRDIDD
+200 
-214 YLERPANGWDFSA
+214 
-227 EGWLPA
+227 
-233 YPQLGASIQ
+233 
-242 FEKYYGKN
+242 
-250 VGLFGSD
+250 
-257 NLQENPYAVT
+257 
-267 GGISYTP
+267 
-274 VPLIKFSAQHKQG
+274 
-287 QSNTHDTTFGVEFNY
+287 
-302 RPGVSLAEQLS
+302 
-313 SDNVAVMREVQ
+313 
-324 NRRYD
+324 
-329 FVERNNN
+329 
-336 IVLEYKKKHALK
+336 
-348 ISLPESVQGEGESI
+348 
-362 IPVTLTINNASGGIK
+362 
-377 SVQWND
+377 
-383 SAFTAAGGKISGNG
+383 
-397 TSWQIT
+397 
-403 LPAYKSEGVNSWNV
+403 
-417 GATVQDNRG
+417 
-426 NVSNYAV
+426 
-433 MNISV
+433 
-438 TDSGVS
+438 
-444 TADSSFTLDGDS
+444 
-456 SPTISADSQSTYPIV
+456 
-471 LSLKDSNGKALT
+471 
-483 GLADDIEM
+483 
-491 SVEFTADSNSA
+491 
-502 RQRET
+502 
-507 VTAPSLGAV
+507 
-516 KEISAGVYR
+516 
-525 SVLTAGSQAGTVRVT
+525 
-540 AKVQGKTFTLNI
+540 
-552 KQAAI
+552 
-557 TDSDVSTADSSFTL
+557 
-571 DGDSSPTI
+571 
-579 SADSQSTY
+579 
-587 PIVLSLKD
+587 
-595 SNGKALTGLADD
+595 
-607 IEMSVEFTADSNSAR
+607 
-622 QRETVTAPSLGA
+622 
-634 VEEIS
+634 
-639 AGVYRSVLTAGSQA
+639 
-653 GTVRVTAK
+653 
-661 VQGKTFTL
+661 
-669 NIKQAAITD
+669 
-678 SDVST
+678 
-683 ADSSF
+683 
-688 TLDGDSSPTISA
+688 
-700 DSQSTYPIVL
+700 
-710 SLKDSN
+710 
-716 GKALTGLA
+716 
-724 DDIEMSVEF
+724 
-733 TADSNSA
+733 
-740 RQRETV
+740 
-746 TAPSLGAV
+746 
-754 EEISAGVYRSVLAA
+754 
-768 GSQAGTVRVTAK
+768 
-780 VQGKTFTLNI
+780 
-790 KQAAIT
+790 
-796 DSDVST
+796 
-802 ADSSF
+802 
-807 TLDGDSSPTIS
+807 
-818 ADSQSTYPIVLSLKD
+818 
-833 SNGKALT
+833 
-840 GLADDIEMSVEFTA
+840 
-854 DSNSARQRETVT
+854 
-866 APSLGAVEEI
+866 
-876 SAGVYRSVLA
+876 

-908 IKQTAATEP
+908 IKQTATTEP

-1357 GEALSGRA
+1357 GEA
-1365 LNVKTSGPS
+1365 
-1374 KYGALVVD
+1374 
-1382 KTTVTTDENGQ
+1382 
-1393 ATVSVHG
+1393 
-1400 RTVGSYK
+1400 
-1407 LTATL
+1407 
-1412 NELGSDVSA
+1412 
-1421 VKSFSLYADDANG
+1421 
-1434 VLTLTKDPGYETND
+1434 
-1448 GSPVGIYARF
+1448 
-1458 VDHFGNPLSGTVE
+1458 
-1471 FSAGSED
+1471 
-1478 SPDSQR
+1478 
-1484 VKMEP
+1484 
-1489 ATVTLHWT
+1489 
-1497 GNAASEFST
+1497 
-1506 YESGYHWIKAKITNS
+1506 
-1521 KNTYEKTIRT
+1521 
-1531 YVVKLPEKDS
+1531 

>member
-1 MTTVNKKLK
+1 M
-10 KTASGAITWSVI
+10 TWSVI

-516 KEISAGVYR
+516 
-525 SVLTAGSQAGTVRVT
+525 
-540 AKVQGKTFTLNI
+540 
-552 KQAAI
+552 
-557 TDSDVSTADSSFTL
+557 
-571 DGDSSPTI
+571 
-579 SADSQSTY
+579 
-587 PIVLSLKD
+587 
-595 SNGKALTGLADD
+595 
-607 IEMSVEFTADSNSAR
+607 
-622 QRETVTAPSLGA
+622 
-634 VEEIS
+634 
-639 AGVYRSVLTAGSQA
+639 
-653 GTVRVTAK
+653 
-661 VQGKTFTL
+661 
-669 NIKQAAITD
+669 
-678 SDVST
+678 
-683 ADSSF
+683 
-688 TLDGDSSPTISA
+688 
-700 DSQSTYPIVL
+700 
-710 SLKDSN
+710 
-716 GKALTGLA
+716 
-724 DDIEMSVEF
+724 
-733 TADSNSA
+733 
-740 RQRETV
+740 
-746 TAPSLGAV
+746 
-754 EEISAGVYRSVLAA
+754 
-768 GSQAGTVRVTAK
+768 
-780 VQGKTFTLNI
+780 
-790 KQAAIT
+790 
-796 DSDVST
+796 
-802 ADSSF
+802 
-807 TLDGDSSPTIS
+807 
-818 ADSQSTYPIVLSLKD
+818 
-833 SNGKALT
+833 
-840 GLADDIEMSVEFTA
+840 
-854 DSNSARQRETVT
+854 
-866 APSLGAVEEI
+866 EEI

-908 IKQTAATEP
+908 IKQTATTEP

>member
-45 KDVTQIYASDE
+45 KDVTQTYASDE

-287 QSNTHDTTFGVEFNY
+287 QSNVHDTTFGVEFNY

-377 SVQWND
+377 SVQCND

-438 TDSGVS
+438 TDSG
-444 TADSSFTLDGDS
+444 
-456 SPTISADSQSTYPIV
+456 
-471 LSLKDSNGKALT
+471 
-483 GLADDIEM
+483 
-491 SVEFTADSNSA
+491 
-502 RQRET
+502 
-507 VTAPSLGAV
+507 
-516 KEISAGVYR
+516 
-525 SVLTAGSQAGTVRVT
+525 
-540 AKVQGKTFTLNI
+540 
-552 KQAAI
+552 
-557 TDSDVSTADSSFTL
+557 VSTADSSFTL

-754 EEISAGVYRSVLAA
+754 EEISAGVYHSVL
-768 GSQAGTVRVTAK
+768 T
-780 VQGKTFTLNI
+780 
-790 KQAAIT
+790 
-796 DSDVST
+796 
-802 ADSSF
+802 
-807 TLDGDSSPTIS
+807 
-818 ADSQSTYPIVLSLKD
+818 
-833 SNGKALT
+833 
-840 GLADDIEMSVEFTA
+840 
-854 DSNSARQRETVT
+854 
-866 APSLGAVEEI
+866 
-876 SAGVYRSVLA
+876 

-1220 PDVASAELNMSV
+1220 PDVASAELTMSV

>member
-31 LSLIPANSFASSGN
+31 LSLIPANSFASSDN
-45 KDVTQIYASDE
+45 KDVTQTYASDE

-200 FGLSDWKNSRDIDD
+200 FGLSDWKNSRDIDN

-287 QSNTHDTTFGVEFNY
+287 QSNVHDTTFGVEFNY

-438 TDSGVS
+438 TDSG
-444 TADSSFTLDGDS
+444 
-456 SPTISADSQSTYPIV
+456 
-471 LSLKDSNGKALT
+471 
-483 GLADDIEM
+483 
-491 SVEFTADSNSA
+491 
-502 RQRET
+502 
-507 VTAPSLGAV
+507 
-516 KEISAGVYR
+516 
-525 SVLTAGSQAGTVRVT
+525 
-540 AKVQGKTFTLNI
+540 
-552 KQAAI
+552 
-557 TDSDVSTADSSFTL
+557 
-571 DGDSSPTI
+571 
-579 SADSQSTY
+579 
-587 PIVLSLKD
+587 
-595 SNGKALTGLADD
+595 
-607 IEMSVEFTADSNSAR
+607 
-622 QRETVTAPSLGA
+622 
-634 VEEIS
+634 
-639 AGVYRSVLTAGSQA
+639 
-653 GTVRVTAK
+653 
-661 VQGKTFTL
+661 
-669 NIKQAAITD
+669 
-678 SDVST
+678 
-683 ADSSF
+683 
-688 TLDGDSSPTISA
+688 
-700 DSQSTYPIVL
+700 
-710 SLKDSN
+710 
-716 GKALTGLA
+716 
-724 DDIEMSVEF
+724 
-733 TADSNSA
+733 
-740 RQRETV
+740 
-746 TAPSLGAV
+746 
-754 EEISAGVYRSVLAA
+754 
-768 GSQAGTVRVTAK
+768 
-780 VQGKTFTLNI
+780 
-790 KQAAIT
+790 
-796 DSDVST
+796 VST

-1160 KIQLITSSE
+1160 KIQLIASSE

>member
-516 KEISAGVYR
+516 
-525 SVLTAGSQAGTVRVT
+525 
-540 AKVQGKTFTLNI
+540 
-552 KQAAI
+552 
-557 TDSDVSTADSSFTL
+557 
-571 DGDSSPTI
+571 
-579 SADSQSTY
+579 
-587 PIVLSLKD
+587 
-595 SNGKALTGLADD
+595 
-607 IEMSVEFTADSNSAR
+607 
-622 QRETVTAPSLGA
+622 
-634 VEEIS
+634 
-639 AGVYRSVLTAGSQA
+639 
-653 GTVRVTAK
+653 
-661 VQGKTFTL
+661 
-669 NIKQAAITD
+669 
-678 SDVST
+678 
-683 ADSSF
+683 
-688 TLDGDSSPTISA
+688 
-700 DSQSTYPIVL
+700 
-710 SLKDSN
+710 
-716 GKALTGLA
+716 
-724 DDIEMSVEF
+724 
-733 TADSNSA
+733 
-740 RQRETV
+740 
-746 TAPSLGAV
+746 
-754 EEISAGVYRSVLAA
+754 
-768 GSQAGTVRVTAK
+768 
-780 VQGKTFTLNI
+780 
-790 KQAAIT
+790 
-796 DSDVST
+796 
-802 ADSSF
+802 
-807 TLDGDSSPTIS
+807 
-818 ADSQSTYPIVLSLKD
+818 
-833 SNGKALT
+833 
-840 GLADDIEMSVEFTA
+840 
-854 DSNSARQRETVT
+854 
-866 APSLGAVEEI
+866 EEI

-988 RAGKITIGVKSDSHD
+988 RAGKITIGVKSDSPD

>member
-1 MTTVNKKLK
+1 M
-10 KTASGAITWSVI
+10 
-22 VTQILSPVS
+22 
-31 LSLIPANSFASSGN
+31 
-45 KDVTQIYASDE
+45 
-56 HANKV
+56 
-61 ASFAASAGQSL
+61 AAS
-72 ANNNAS
+72 
-78 SFAVNTLS
+78 
-86 TQATKEVVDWLQQY
+86 
-100 GNARIKLNVDDSF
+100 
-113 SLKDSSFDFL
+113 
-123 YPWLDTQDYVLFSQT
+123 P
-138 SLHRTDDRNQT
+138 
-149 NIGLGIRHFTPDNA
+149 
-163 MLGANVFYDYDLSR
+163 
-177 SHSRAGFGVE
+177 
-187 YWRDYFRLGVNTY
+187 
-200 FGLSDWKNSRDIDD
+200 SDWKNSRDIDD

-287 QSNTHDTTFGVEFNY
+287 QSNVHDTTFGVEFNY

-438 TDSGVS
+438 NNSGVS

-456 SPTISADSQSTYPIV
+456 SPTISAD
-471 LSLKDSNGKALT
+471 G
-483 GLADDIEM
+483 
-491 SVEFTADSNSA
+491 
-502 RQRET
+502 
-507 VTAPSLGAV
+507 
-516 KEISAGVYR
+516 
-525 SVLTAGSQAGTVRVT
+525 
-540 AKVQGKTFTLNI
+540 
-552 KQAAI
+552 
-557 TDSDVSTADSSFTL
+557 
-571 DGDSSPTI
+571 
-579 SADSQSTY
+579 
-587 PIVLSLKD
+587 
-595 SNGKALTGLADD
+595 
-607 IEMSVEFTADSNSAR
+607 
-622 QRETVTAPSLGA
+622 
-634 VEEIS
+634 
-639 AGVYRSVLTAGSQA
+639 
-653 GTVRVTAK
+653 
-661 VQGKTFTL
+661 
-669 NIKQAAITD
+669 
-678 SDVST
+678 
-683 ADSSF
+683 
-688 TLDGDSSPTISA
+688 
-700 DSQSTYPIVL
+700 
-710 SLKDSN
+710 
-716 GKALTGLA
+716 
-724 DDIEMSVEF
+724 
-733 TADSNSA
+733 
-740 RQRETV
+740 
-746 TAPSLGAV
+746 
-754 EEISAGVYRSVLAA
+754 
-768 GSQAGTVRVTAK
+768 
-780 VQGKTFTLNI
+780 
-790 KQAAIT
+790 
-796 DSDVST
+796 
-802 ADSSF
+802 
-807 TLDGDSSPTIS
+807 
-818 ADSQSTYPIVLSLKD
+818 QSTYPIVLSLKD

-1220 PDVASAELNMSV
+1220 PDVASAELTMSV

>member
-31 LSLIPANSFASSGN
+31 LSLIPANSFASSDN

-56 HANKV
+56 RANKV
-61 ASFAASAGQSL
+61 ASFAVSAGQSL

-100 GNARIKLNVDDSF
+100 GNARIKLNVDNSF

-200 FGLSDWKNSRDIDD
+200 FGLSDWKDSRDIDD

-287 QSNTHDTTFGVEFNY
+287 QSNVHDTTFGVEFNY

-348 ISLPESVQGEGESI
+348 ISLPESVQGDGESI

-383 SAFTAAGGKISGNG
+383 SVFTAAGGKISGNG
-397 TSWQIT
+397 TSWQVT

-438 TDSGVS
+438 INSGVS
-444 TADSSFTLDGDS
+444 TADSSFMLDGDS
-456 SPTISADSQSTYPIV
+456 SPTISADGQSTH
-471 LSLKDSNGKALT
+471 
-483 GLADDIEM
+483 
-491 SVEFTADSNSA
+491 
-502 RQRET
+502 
-507 VTAPSLGAV
+507 
-516 KEISAGVYR
+516 
-525 SVLTAGSQAGTVRVT
+525 
-540 AKVQGKTFTLNI
+540 
-552 KQAAI
+552 
-557 TDSDVSTADSSFTL
+557 
-571 DGDSSPTI
+571 
-579 SADSQSTY
+579 

-669 NIKQAAITD
+669 NIKQAAVID

-700 DSQSTYPIVL
+700 DGQSTHPIVL

-754 EEISAGVYRSVLAA
+754 EEISAGVYRSVLTA

-780 VQGKTFTLNI
+780 VM
-790 KQAAIT
+790 
-796 DSDVST
+796 D
-802 ADSSF
+802 
-807 TLDGDSSPTIS
+807 
-818 ADSQSTYPIVLSLKD
+818 
-833 SNGKALT
+833 
-840 GLADDIEMSVEFTA
+840 
-854 DSNSARQRETVT
+854 
-866 APSLGAVEEI
+866 
-876 SAGVYRSVLA
+876 
-886 AGSQAGTVR
+886 
-895 VTAKVQGKTFTLS
+895 KTFTLS

-971 GTVTE
+971 GAVTE

-988 RAGKITIGVKSDSHD
+988 RAGKIRIGVKSGSHN
-1003 FSGVKKEITFIE
+1003 FSGIEKEISFIE
-1015 DRQQVTFSQFEAS
+1015 DRTQFAFSRIEAS
-1028 QNNALADGKQRNMVT
+1028 KNNALADGKQQNTVT
-1043 VSLADRFGNVVP
+1043 LSLADRFGNVVP

-1065 GITQVG
+1065 GVTQVG
-1071 GEHAVSTDENGNAIF
+1071 GEHAVSTDENGNAVF

-1092 PGSYVIT
+1092 PGSYVIK

-1118 TGASLSLTPESSSLI
+1118 IGASLPLTPGNSSLI

-1143 AVLDVQL
+1143 AVLNVQL

-1169 GLSVPT
+1169 RLSVPT

-1188 LTTVKAGEYTVT
+1188 LTTVRAGEYTVA

-1220 PDVASAELNMSV
+1220 PDAASAELTMST
-1232 SKQEIV
+1232 SKQQIV
-1238 ADGSENATV
+1238 ADGSESATV
-1247 NIQLVDANNNAFTG
+1247 DIQLVDANNNAFTG
-1261 EVDLT
+1261 DVDLT
-1266 ITPSTGASL
+1266 VTPSTGASL
-1275 TSSNLQLDA
+1275 TSSKLQLDA

-1307 LDGKRITASQ
+1307 LDGKRITASK

-1322 TDVKGAVLEITSSA
+1322 TDVKEAVLEITSSA

-1345 NLVFTLLLKSKS
+1345 NLIFTLLLKSTS
-1357 GEALSGRA
+1357 GEVLSGRV
-1365 LNVKTSGPS
+1365 LNIKASGPS

-1382 KTTVTTDENGQ
+1382 KTTVTTDEYGL

-1400 RTVGSYK
+1400 RTAGSYK

-1412 NELGSDVSA
+1412 DELGSDVSE
-1421 VKSFSLYADDANG
+1421 VKSFSLYADEANG
-1434 VLTLTKDPGYETND
+1434 VLTLHKDGGYDTDD
-1448 GSPVGIYARF
+1448 GTPVGVYARF

-1478 SPDSQR
+1478 SPNSQR

>member
-45 KDVTQIYASDE
+45 KDVTQTYASDE

-287 QSNTHDTTFGVEFNY
+287 QSNVHDTTFGVEFNY

-403 LPAYKSEGVNSWNV
+403 LPAYKSEGVNSWSV

-438 TDSGVS
+438 TDSG
-444 TADSSFTLDGDS
+444 
-456 SPTISADSQSTYPIV
+456 
-471 LSLKDSNGKALT
+471 
-483 GLADDIEM
+483 
-491 SVEFTADSNSA
+491 
-502 RQRET
+502 
-507 VTAPSLGAV
+507 
-516 KEISAGVYR
+516 
-525 SVLTAGSQAGTVRVT
+525 
-540 AKVQGKTFTLNI
+540 
-552 KQAAI
+552 
-557 TDSDVSTADSSFTL
+557 VSTADSSFTL

-700 DSQSTYPIVL
+700 DSQSTYPVVL

-754 EEISAGVYRSVLAA
+754 EEISAGVYRSVL
-768 GSQAGTVRVTAK
+768 T
-780 VQGKTFTLNI
+780 
-790 KQAAIT
+790 
-796 DSDVST
+796 
-802 ADSSF
+802 
-807 TLDGDSSPTIS
+807 
-818 ADSQSTYPIVLSLKD
+818 
-833 SNGKALT
+833 
-840 GLADDIEMSVEFTA
+840 
-854 DSNSARQRETVT
+854 
-866 APSLGAVEEI
+866 
-876 SAGVYRSVLA
+876 

-917 DSEVSAVLTAAPA
+917 ESEVSAVLTAAPA

-960 YALNQAEGVEF
+960 YAINQAEGVEF

-988 RAGKITIGVKSDSHD
+988 RADKIRIGVKSDRHD
-1003 FSGVKKEITFIE
+1003 FSDLEKEISFME
-1015 DRQQVTFSQFEAS
+1015 DRIQFAFSRIEAS
-1028 QNNALADGKQRNMVT
+1028 KNNALADGKQQNTVT

-1071 GEHAVSTDENGNAIF
+1071 GEHAVSTDENGNAVF

-1092 PGSYVIT
+1092 PGSYVIK
-1099 AHAGS
+1099 AHAGP
-1104 QMSTELTVT
+1104 QVSTELTVT

-1118 TGASLSLTPESSSLI
+1118 SGASLSLTPENSSLI

-1143 AVLDVQL
+1143 AVLNVQL
-1150 TNTNASVNGQ
+1150 TNNTNASVNGQ
-1160 KIQLITSSE
+1160 KVQLITSSE

-1188 LTTVKAGEYTVT
+1188 VTTVKAGEYTVT
-1200 ARVTDGSHSVESGS
+1200 ARVTDGSNSVESGS

-1220 PDVASAELNMSV
+1220 PDIASAELTMNV
-1232 SKQEIV
+1232 SKQQIV
-1238 ADGSENATV
+1238 ADSSESATV
-1247 NIQLVDANNNAFTG
+1247 DIQLVDANNNAFTG
-1261 EVDLT
+1261 DVNLT
-1266 ITPSTGASL
+1266 ITPSAGASL
-1275 TSSNLQLDA
+1275 TSSKLQLDA
-1284 HGQAT
+1284 YGKAS

-1294 SKSGQYTIQAEYV
+1294 SKSGQYTIQAEHV
-1307 LDGKRITASQ
+1307 QDGKRITASQ

-1322 TDVKGAVLEITSSA
+1322 TDVKEAVLEIVSSA
-1336 SSAVVSDTN
+1336 SSAVVSDIN
-1345 NLVFTLLLKSKS
+1345 NLIFTLQLKSSS
-1357 GEALSGRA
+1357 GEVLSGRA
-1365 LNVKTSGPS
+1365 LNIKTSGPS

-1382 KTTVTTDENGQ
+1382 KTTVTTDERGQ

-1400 RTVGSYK
+1400 RTAGSYK

-1421 VKSFSLYADDANG
+1421 VKSFSLYADEANG
-1434 VLTLTKDPGYETND
+1434 VLSLEKDYGYEVND
-1448 GSPVGIYARF
+1448 GSPTGIYARF

-1471 FSAGSED
+1471 FSAGSEE
-1478 SPDSQR
+1478 SPDSQQ

-1489 ATVTLHWT
+1489 ATVTLSST

-1521 KNTYEKTIRT
+1521 KKTYEKELTT
-1531 YVVKLPEKDS
+1531 FVVKLPEKDS

>member
-10 KTASGAITWSVI
+10 KTSSGAITWSVI

-45 KDVTQIYASDE
+45 KDVTQTYASDE

-287 QSNTHDTTFGVEFNY
+287 QSNVHDTTFGVEFNY

-438 TDSGVS
+438 NNSGVS

-456 SPTISADSQSTYPIV
+456 SPTISAD
-471 LSLKDSNGKALT
+471 G
-483 GLADDIEM
+483 
-491 SVEFTADSNSA
+491 
-502 RQRET
+502 
-507 VTAPSLGAV
+507 
-516 KEISAGVYR
+516 
-525 SVLTAGSQAGTVRVT
+525 
-540 AKVQGKTFTLNI
+540 
-552 KQAAI
+552 
-557 TDSDVSTADSSFTL
+557 
-571 DGDSSPTI
+571 
-579 SADSQSTY
+579 
-587 PIVLSLKD
+587 
-595 SNGKALTGLADD
+595 
-607 IEMSVEFTADSNSAR
+607 
-622 QRETVTAPSLGA
+622 
-634 VEEIS
+634 
-639 AGVYRSVLTAGSQA
+639 
-653 GTVRVTAK
+653 
-661 VQGKTFTL
+661 
-669 NIKQAAITD
+669 
-678 SDVST
+678 
-683 ADSSF
+683 
-688 TLDGDSSPTISA
+688 
-700 DSQSTYPIVL
+700 
-710 SLKDSN
+710 
-716 GKALTGLA
+716 
-724 DDIEMSVEF
+724 
-733 TADSNSA
+733 
-740 RQRETV
+740 
-746 TAPSLGAV
+746 
-754 EEISAGVYRSVLAA
+754 
-768 GSQAGTVRVTAK
+768 
-780 VQGKTFTLNI
+780 
-790 KQAAIT
+790 
-796 DSDVST
+796 
-802 ADSSF
+802 
-807 TLDGDSSPTIS
+807 
-818 ADSQSTYPIVLSLKD
+818 QSTYPIVLSLKD

-1220 PDVASAELNMSV
+1220 PDVASAELTMSV

>member
-45 KDVTQIYASDE
+45 KDVTQTYASNE

-287 QSNTHDTTFGVEFNY
+287 QSNVHDTTFGVEFNY

-516 KEISAGVYR
+516 
-525 SVLTAGSQAGTVRVT
+525 
-540 AKVQGKTFTLNI
+540 
-552 KQAAI
+552 
-557 TDSDVSTADSSFTL
+557 
-571 DGDSSPTI
+571 
-579 SADSQSTY
+579 
-587 PIVLSLKD
+587 
-595 SNGKALTGLADD
+595 
-607 IEMSVEFTADSNSAR
+607 
-622 QRETVTAPSLGA
+622 
-634 VEEIS
+634 EEIS
-639 AGVYRSVLTAGSQA
+639 AGVYHSVLT
-653 GTVRVTAK
+653 
-661 VQGKTFTL
+661 
-669 NIKQAAITD
+669 
-678 SDVST
+678 
-683 ADSSF
+683 
-688 TLDGDSSPTISA
+688 
-700 DSQSTYPIVL
+700 
-710 SLKDSN
+710 
-716 GKALTGLA
+716 
-724 DDIEMSVEF
+724 
-733 TADSNSA
+733 
-740 RQRETV
+740 
-746 TAPSLGAV
+746 
-754 EEISAGVYRSVLAA
+754 
-768 GSQAGTVRVTAK
+768 
-780 VQGKTFTLNI
+780 
-790 KQAAIT
+790 
-796 DSDVST
+796 
-802 ADSSF
+802 
-807 TLDGDSSPTIS
+807 
-818 ADSQSTYPIVLSLKD
+818 
-833 SNGKALT
+833 
-840 GLADDIEMSVEFTA
+840 
-854 DSNSARQRETVT
+854 
-866 APSLGAVEEI
+866 
-876 SAGVYRSVLA
+876 

-1220 PDVASAELNMSV
+1220 PDVASAELTMSV

>member
-45 KDVTQIYASDE
+45 KDVTQTYASDE

-287 QSNTHDTTFGVEFNY
+287 QSNVHDTTFGVEFNY

-438 TDSGVS
+438 NNSGVS

-456 SPTISADSQSTYPIV
+456 SPTISAD
-471 LSLKDSNGKALT
+471 G
-483 GLADDIEM
+483 
-491 SVEFTADSNSA
+491 
-502 RQRET
+502 
-507 VTAPSLGAV
+507 
-516 KEISAGVYR
+516 
-525 SVLTAGSQAGTVRVT
+525 
-540 AKVQGKTFTLNI
+540 
-552 KQAAI
+552 
-557 TDSDVSTADSSFTL
+557 
-571 DGDSSPTI
+571 
-579 SADSQSTY
+579 
-587 PIVLSLKD
+587 
-595 SNGKALTGLADD
+595 
-607 IEMSVEFTADSNSAR
+607 
-622 QRETVTAPSLGA
+622 
-634 VEEIS
+634 
-639 AGVYRSVLTAGSQA
+639 
-653 GTVRVTAK
+653 
-661 VQGKTFTL
+661 
-669 NIKQAAITD
+669 
-678 SDVST
+678 
-683 ADSSF
+683 
-688 TLDGDSSPTISA
+688 
-700 DSQSTYPIVL
+700 
-710 SLKDSN
+710 
-716 GKALTGLA
+716 
-724 DDIEMSVEF
+724 
-733 TADSNSA
+733 
-740 RQRETV
+740 
-746 TAPSLGAV
+746 
-754 EEISAGVYRSVLAA
+754 
-768 GSQAGTVRVTAK
+768 
-780 VQGKTFTLNI
+780 
-790 KQAAIT
+790 
-796 DSDVST
+796 
-802 ADSSF
+802 
-807 TLDGDSSPTIS
+807 
-818 ADSQSTYPIVLSLKD
+818 QSTYPIVLSLKD

-1028 QNNALADGKQRNMVT
+1028 QNNALADGKQRNIVT

-1220 PDVASAELNMSV
+1220 PDVASAELTMSV

>member
-516 KEISAGVYR
+516 
-525 SVLTAGSQAGTVRVT
+525 
-540 AKVQGKTFTLNI
+540 
-552 KQAAI
+552 
-557 TDSDVSTADSSFTL
+557 
-571 DGDSSPTI
+571 
-579 SADSQSTY
+579 
-587 PIVLSLKD
+587 
-595 SNGKALTGLADD
+595 
-607 IEMSVEFTADSNSAR
+607 
-622 QRETVTAPSLGA
+622 
-634 VEEIS
+634 
-639 AGVYRSVLTAGSQA
+639 
-653 GTVRVTAK
+653 
-661 VQGKTFTL
+661 
-669 NIKQAAITD
+669 
-678 SDVST
+678 
-683 ADSSF
+683 
-688 TLDGDSSPTISA
+688 
-700 DSQSTYPIVL
+700 
-710 SLKDSN
+710 
-716 GKALTGLA
+716 
-724 DDIEMSVEF
+724 
-733 TADSNSA
+733 
-740 RQRETV
+740 
-746 TAPSLGAV
+746 
-754 EEISAGVYRSVLAA
+754 
-768 GSQAGTVRVTAK
+768 
-780 VQGKTFTLNI
+780 
-790 KQAAIT
+790 
-796 DSDVST
+796 
-802 ADSSF
+802 
-807 TLDGDSSPTIS
+807 
-818 ADSQSTYPIVLSLKD
+818 
-833 SNGKALT
+833 
-840 GLADDIEMSVEFTA
+840 
-854 DSNSARQRETVT
+854 
-866 APSLGAVEEI
+866 EEI

-908 IKQTAATEP
+908 IKQTATTEP

-1531 YVVKLPEKDS
+1531 YVVKLRKRKLTAVCSHQTRIGNLDAHLI

>member
-45 KDVTQIYASDE
+45 KDVTQTYASDE

-287 QSNTHDTTFGVEFNY
+287 QSNVHDTTFGVEFNY

-403 LPAYKSEGVNSWNV
+403 LPAYKSGDVNSWNV

-438 TDSGVS
+438 NNSG
-444 TADSSFTLDGDS
+444 
-456 SPTISADSQSTYPIV
+456 
-471 LSLKDSNGKALT
+471 
-483 GLADDIEM
+483 
-491 SVEFTADSNSA
+491 
-502 RQRET
+502 
-507 VTAPSLGAV
+507 
-516 KEISAGVYR
+516 
-525 SVLTAGSQAGTVRVT
+525 
-540 AKVQGKTFTLNI
+540 
-552 KQAAI
+552 
-557 TDSDVSTADSSFTL
+557 VSTADSSFTL

-639 AGVYRSVLTAGSQA
+639 AGVYHSVLT
-653 GTVRVTAK
+653 
-661 VQGKTFTL
+661 
-669 NIKQAAITD
+669 
-678 SDVST
+678 
-683 ADSSF
+683 
-688 TLDGDSSPTISA
+688 
-700 DSQSTYPIVL
+700 
-710 SLKDSN
+710 
-716 GKALTGLA
+716 
-724 DDIEMSVEF
+724 
-733 TADSNSA
+733 
-740 RQRETV
+740 
-746 TAPSLGAV
+746 
-754 EEISAGVYRSVLAA
+754 
-768 GSQAGTVRVTAK
+768 
-780 VQGKTFTLNI
+780 
-790 KQAAIT
+790 
-796 DSDVST
+796 
-802 ADSSF
+802 
-807 TLDGDSSPTIS
+807 
-818 ADSQSTYPIVLSLKD
+818 
-833 SNGKALT
+833 
-840 GLADDIEMSVEFTA
+840 
-854 DSNSARQRETVT
+854 
-866 APSLGAVEEI
+866 
-876 SAGVYRSVLA
+876 

-1220 PDVASAELNMSV
+1220 PDVASAELTMSV

-1382 KTTVTTDENGQ
+1382 KTTVTTDKNGQ

-1421 VKSFSLYADDANG
+1421 VKSFSLYADEANG

>member
-403 LPAYKSEGVNSWNV
+403 LPAYKSEGVNSWNG

-438 TDSGVS
+438 
-444 TADSSFTLDGDS
+444 
-456 SPTISADSQSTYPIV
+456 
-471 LSLKDSNGKALT
+471 
-483 GLADDIEM
+483 
-491 SVEFTADSNSA
+491 
-502 RQRET
+502 
-507 VTAPSLGAV
+507 
-516 KEISAGVYR
+516 
-525 SVLTAGSQAGTVRVT
+525 
-540 AKVQGKTFTLNI
+540 
-552 KQAAI
+552 

-669 NIKQAAITD
+669 NIKQ
-678 SDVST
+678 T
-683 ADSSF
+683 A
-688 TLDGDSSPTISA
+688 T
-700 DSQSTYPIVL
+700 
-710 SLKDSN
+710 
-716 GKALTGLA
+716 
-724 DDIEMSVEF
+724 
-733 TADSNSA
+733 
-740 RQRETV
+740 
-746 TAPSLGAV
+746 
-754 EEISAGVYRSVLAA
+754 
-768 GSQAGTVRVTAK
+768 
-780 VQGKTFTLNI
+780 
-790 KQAAIT
+790 
-796 DSDVST
+796 
-802 ADSSF
+802 
-807 TLDGDSSPTIS
+807 
-818 ADSQSTYPIVLSLKD
+818 
-833 SNGKALT
+833 
-840 GLADDIEMSVEFTA
+840 
-854 DSNSARQRETVT
+854 
-866 APSLGAVEEI
+866 
-876 SAGVYRSVLA
+876 
-886 AGSQAGTVR
+886 
-895 VTAKVQGKTFTLS
+895 
-908 IKQTAATEP
+908 TEP

>member
-516 KEISAGVYR
+516 
-525 SVLTAGSQAGTVRVT
+525 
-540 AKVQGKTFTLNI
+540 
-552 KQAAI
+552 
-557 TDSDVSTADSSFTL
+557 
-571 DGDSSPTI
+571 
-579 SADSQSTY
+579 
-587 PIVLSLKD
+587 
-595 SNGKALTGLADD
+595 
-607 IEMSVEFTADSNSAR
+607 
-622 QRETVTAPSLGA
+622 
-634 VEEIS
+634 
-639 AGVYRSVLTAGSQA
+639 
-653 GTVRVTAK
+653 
-661 VQGKTFTL
+661 
-669 NIKQAAITD
+669 
-678 SDVST
+678 
-683 ADSSF
+683 
-688 TLDGDSSPTISA
+688 
-700 DSQSTYPIVL
+700 
-710 SLKDSN
+710 
-716 GKALTGLA
+716 
-724 DDIEMSVEF
+724 
-733 TADSNSA
+733 
-740 RQRETV
+740 
-746 TAPSLGAV
+746 
-754 EEISAGVYRSVLAA
+754 
-768 GSQAGTVRVTAK
+768 
-780 VQGKTFTLNI
+780 
-790 KQAAIT
+790 
-796 DSDVST
+796 
-802 ADSSF
+802 
-807 TLDGDSSPTIS
+807 
-818 ADSQSTYPIVLSLKD
+818 
-833 SNGKALT
+833 
-840 GLADDIEMSVEFTA
+840 
-854 DSNSARQRETVT
+854 
-866 APSLGAVEEI
+866 EEI

-908 IKQTAATEP
+908 IKQTATTEP

-1484 VKMEP
+1484 VK
-1489 ATVTLHWT
+1489 
-1497 GNAASEFST
+1497 
-1506 YESGYHWIKAKITNS
+1506 
-1521 KNTYEKTIRT
+1521 
-1531 YVVKLPEKDS
+1531 

>member
-516 KEISAGVYR
+516 
-525 SVLTAGSQAGTVRVT
+525 
-540 AKVQGKTFTLNI
+540 
-552 KQAAI
+552 
-557 TDSDVSTADSSFTL
+557 
-571 DGDSSPTI
+571 
-579 SADSQSTY
+579 
-587 PIVLSLKD
+587 
-595 SNGKALTGLADD
+595 
-607 IEMSVEFTADSNSAR
+607 
-622 QRETVTAPSLGA
+622 
-634 VEEIS
+634 EEIS
-639 AGVYRSVLTAGSQA
+639 AGVYRSVLT
-653 GTVRVTAK
+653 
-661 VQGKTFTL
+661 
-669 NIKQAAITD
+669 
-678 SDVST
+678 
-683 ADSSF
+683 
-688 TLDGDSSPTISA
+688 
-700 DSQSTYPIVL
+700 
-710 SLKDSN
+710 
-716 GKALTGLA
+716 
-724 DDIEMSVEF
+724 
-733 TADSNSA
+733 
-740 RQRETV
+740 
-746 TAPSLGAV
+746 
-754 EEISAGVYRSVLAA
+754 
-768 GSQAGTVRVTAK
+768 
-780 VQGKTFTLNI
+780 
-790 KQAAIT
+790 
-796 DSDVST
+796 
-802 ADSSF
+802 
-807 TLDGDSSPTIS
+807 
-818 ADSQSTYPIVLSLKD
+818 
-833 SNGKALT
+833 
-840 GLADDIEMSVEFTA
+840 
-854 DSNSARQRETVT
+854 
-866 APSLGAVEEI
+866 
-876 SAGVYRSVLA
+876 

>member
-214 YLERPANGWDFSA
+214 YLERLANGWDFSA

-516 KEISAGVYR
+516 
-525 SVLTAGSQAGTVRVT
+525 
-540 AKVQGKTFTLNI
+540 
-552 KQAAI
+552 
-557 TDSDVSTADSSFTL
+557 
-571 DGDSSPTI
+571 
-579 SADSQSTY
+579 
-587 PIVLSLKD
+587 
-595 SNGKALTGLADD
+595 
-607 IEMSVEFTADSNSAR
+607 
-622 QRETVTAPSLGA
+622 
-634 VEEIS
+634 EEIS

-780 VQGKTFTLNI
+780 VQGKTFTL
-790 KQAAIT
+790 
-796 DSDVST
+796 
-802 ADSSF
+802 
-807 TLDGDSSPTIS
+807 
-818 ADSQSTYPIVLSLKD
+818 
-833 SNGKALT
+833 
-840 GLADDIEMSVEFTA
+840 
-854 DSNSARQRETVT
+854 
-866 APSLGAVEEI
+866 
-876 SAGVYRSVLA
+876 
-886 AGSQAGTVR
+886 
-895 VTAKVQGKTFTLS
+895 S
-908 IKQTAATEP
+908 IKQTATTEP

>member
-45 KDVTQIYASDE
+45 KDVTQTYASDE

-123 YPWLDTQDYVLFSQT
+123 YPWLDTKDYVLFSQT

-456 SPTISADSQSTYPIV
+456 SPTISADSQSI
-471 LSLKDSNGKALT
+471 
-483 GLADDIEM
+483 
-491 SVEFTADSNSA
+491 
-502 RQRET
+502 
-507 VTAPSLGAV
+507 
-516 KEISAGVYR
+516 
-525 SVLTAGSQAGTVRVT
+525 
-540 AKVQGKTFTLNI
+540 
-552 KQAAI
+552 
-557 TDSDVSTADSSFTL
+557 
-571 DGDSSPTI
+571 
-579 SADSQSTY
+579 Y

-639 AGVYRSVLTAGSQA
+639 AGVYHSVLT
-653 GTVRVTAK
+653 
-661 VQGKTFTL
+661 
-669 NIKQAAITD
+669 
-678 SDVST
+678 
-683 ADSSF
+683 
-688 TLDGDSSPTISA
+688 
-700 DSQSTYPIVL
+700 
-710 SLKDSN
+710 
-716 GKALTGLA
+716 
-724 DDIEMSVEF
+724 
-733 TADSNSA
+733 
-740 RQRETV
+740 
-746 TAPSLGAV
+746 
-754 EEISAGVYRSVLAA
+754 
-768 GSQAGTVRVTAK
+768 
-780 VQGKTFTLNI
+780 
-790 KQAAIT
+790 
-796 DSDVST
+796 
-802 ADSSF
+802 
-807 TLDGDSSPTIS
+807 
-818 ADSQSTYPIVLSLKD
+818 
-833 SNGKALT
+833 
-840 GLADDIEMSVEFTA
+840 
-854 DSNSARQRETVT
+854 
-866 APSLGAVEEI
+866 
-876 SAGVYRSVLA
+876 

-1169 GLSVPT
+1169 GLSIPT

-1220 PDVASAELNMSV
+1220 PDVASAELTMSV

>member
-45 KDVTQIYASDE
+45 KDVTQTYASDE

-287 QSNTHDTTFGVEFNY
+287 QSNVHDTTFGVEFNY

-456 SPTISADSQSTYPIV
+456 SPTISV
-471 LSLKDSNGKALT
+471 
-483 GLADDIEM
+483 
-491 SVEFTADSNSA
+491 
-502 RQRET
+502 
-507 VTAPSLGAV
+507 
-516 KEISAGVYR
+516 
-525 SVLTAGSQAGTVRVT
+525 
-540 AKVQGKTFTLNI
+540 
-552 KQAAI
+552 
-557 TDSDVSTADSSFTL
+557 
-571 DGDSSPTI
+571 
-579 SADSQSTY
+579 DSQSTY

-688 TLDGDSSPTISA
+688 TLDGDSSPTISV

-754 EEISAGVYRSVLAA
+754 EEISAGVYRSVL
-768 GSQAGTVRVTAK
+768 T
-780 VQGKTFTLNI
+780 
-790 KQAAIT
+790 
-796 DSDVST
+796 
-802 ADSSF
+802 
-807 TLDGDSSPTIS
+807 
-818 ADSQSTYPIVLSLKD
+818 
-833 SNGKALT
+833 
-840 GLADDIEMSVEFTA
+840 
-854 DSNSARQRETVT
+854 
-866 APSLGAVEEI
+866 
-876 SAGVYRSVLA
+876 

-1169 GLSVPT
+1169 GLSIPT

-1220 PDVASAELNMSV
+1220 PDVASAELTMSV

>member
-45 KDVTQIYASDE
+45 KDVTQTYASDE

-287 QSNTHDTTFGVEFNY
+287 QSNVHDTTFGVEFNY

-403 LPAYKSEGVNSWNV
+403 LPAYKSGDVNSWNV

-438 TDSGVS
+438 NNSG
-444 TADSSFTLDGDS
+444 
-456 SPTISADSQSTYPIV
+456 
-471 LSLKDSNGKALT
+471 
-483 GLADDIEM
+483 
-491 SVEFTADSNSA
+491 
-502 RQRET
+502 
-507 VTAPSLGAV
+507 
-516 KEISAGVYR
+516 
-525 SVLTAGSQAGTVRVT
+525 
-540 AKVQGKTFTLNI
+540 
-552 KQAAI
+552 
-557 TDSDVSTADSSFTL
+557 VSTADSSFTL

-639 AGVYRSVLTAGSQA
+639 AGVYHSVLT
-653 GTVRVTAK
+653 
-661 VQGKTFTL
+661 
-669 NIKQAAITD
+669 
-678 SDVST
+678 
-683 ADSSF
+683 
-688 TLDGDSSPTISA
+688 
-700 DSQSTYPIVL
+700 
-710 SLKDSN
+710 
-716 GKALTGLA
+716 
-724 DDIEMSVEF
+724 
-733 TADSNSA
+733 
-740 RQRETV
+740 
-746 TAPSLGAV
+746 
-754 EEISAGVYRSVLAA
+754 
-768 GSQAGTVRVTAK
+768 
-780 VQGKTFTLNI
+780 
-790 KQAAIT
+790 
-796 DSDVST
+796 
-802 ADSSF
+802 
-807 TLDGDSSPTIS
+807 
-818 ADSQSTYPIVLSLKD
+818 
-833 SNGKALT
+833 
-840 GLADDIEMSVEFTA
+840 
-854 DSNSARQRETVT
+854 
-866 APSLGAVEEI
+866 
-876 SAGVYRSVLA
+876 

-1220 PDVASAELNMSV
+1220 PDVASAELTMSV

-1294 SKSGQYTIQAEYV
+1294 TKSGQYTIQAEYV

-1382 KTTVTTDENGQ
+1382 KTTVTTDKNGQ

-1421 VKSFSLYADDANG
+1421 VKSFSLYADEANG

-1531 YVVKLPEKDS
+1531 Y

>member
-45 KDVTQIYASDE
+45 KDVTQTYASDE

-138 SLHRTDDRNQT
+138 SLHRIDDRNQT

-287 QSNTHDTTFGVEFNY
+287 QSNVHDTTFGVEFNY

-438 TDSGVS
+438 NNSGVS

-456 SPTISADSQSTYPIV
+456 SPTISAD
-471 LSLKDSNGKALT
+471 G
-483 GLADDIEM
+483 
-491 SVEFTADSNSA
+491 
-502 RQRET
+502 
-507 VTAPSLGAV
+507 
-516 KEISAGVYR
+516 
-525 SVLTAGSQAGTVRVT
+525 
-540 AKVQGKTFTLNI
+540 
-552 KQAAI
+552 
-557 TDSDVSTADSSFTL
+557 
-571 DGDSSPTI
+571 
-579 SADSQSTY
+579 
-587 PIVLSLKD
+587 
-595 SNGKALTGLADD
+595 
-607 IEMSVEFTADSNSAR
+607 
-622 QRETVTAPSLGA
+622 
-634 VEEIS
+634 
-639 AGVYRSVLTAGSQA
+639 
-653 GTVRVTAK
+653 
-661 VQGKTFTL
+661 
-669 NIKQAAITD
+669 
-678 SDVST
+678 
-683 ADSSF
+683 
-688 TLDGDSSPTISA
+688 
-700 DSQSTYPIVL
+700 QSTYPIVL

-790 KQAAIT
+790 KQAAVI

-818 ADSQSTYPIVLSLKD
+818 ADGQSTYPIVLSLKD

-840 GLADDIEMSVEFTA
+840 GLADNIEMSVEFTA

-1220 PDVASAELNMSV
+1220 PDVASAELTMSV